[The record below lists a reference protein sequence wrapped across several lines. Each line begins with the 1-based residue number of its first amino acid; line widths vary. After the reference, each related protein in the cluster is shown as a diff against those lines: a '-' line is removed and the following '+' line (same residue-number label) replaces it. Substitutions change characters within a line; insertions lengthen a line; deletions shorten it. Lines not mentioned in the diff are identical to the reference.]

1 MKKNQIVNMMI
12 AGIFLIISMLTPSSA
27 RTYSDQKYD
36 INVSSYAEEAF
47 KIDIVNHAL
56 ANQKTAYSPD
66 NIMITTTSPDKSI
79 QPAPESLETVKE
91 SSEGLKKS
99 DIIEVPK
106 EIIQESA
113 PQTPEEAESAKETIL
128 ASIEEPAEPSEPII
142 ISTEPE
148 PVEPTSYELAEDSV
162 EPLVSDEL
170 EPPATNIPPEP
181 EPIEVVEVEIEVN
194 EFDCMDEEAFSD
206 PNNEDNDHG
215 DCPKCGRHLWTNW
228 DQTGCFTFL
237 SDTTCDCGIFVE
249 AGECHHH

>member
-27 RTYSDQKYD
+27 RTYSDQKDD
-36 INVSSYAEEAF
+36 INVSPYAEEAF
-47 KIDIVNHAL
+47 KFDIVNHAL

-66 NIMITTTSPDKSI
+66 NIMITTTNPDKSI

-91 SSEGLKKS
+91 PSVGLKKS
-99 DIIEVPK
+99 DIIEAPK

-128 ASIEEPAEPSEPII
+128 ASIEDP
-142 ISTEPE
+142 TEPE
-148 PVEPTSYELAEDSV
+148 PGEPISYELAEDSV

-215 DCPKCGRHLWTNW
+215 DCPKCGRHLWNNW

-237 SDTTCDCGIFVE
+237 SDTICDCGIFVE